1 MTQTLLA
8 IENLSVGFR
17 HQQTVRTVV
26 NDVSLQIAAGETLA
40 LVGESGSGKSVTA
53 LSILRLLPCPPVE
66 YLSGDIRFHGESLL
80 HASDQTLR
88 GVRGNKIAMI
98 FQEPMVSLN
107 PLHTLEKQLYEVL
120 SLHRGMRREAA
131 RGEILNCLDR
141 VGIRQAAKRL
151 TDYPH
156 QLSGGER
163 QRVMIAMALLT
174 RPELLI
180 ADEPTTALDVSVQA
194 QILQLLRELQGELNM
209 GMLFITHNL
218 SIVRKLAHR
227 VAVMQNGRCVE
238 KNNAATLFASPTH
251 PYTQKLL
258 NSEPSGDPV
267 PLPEPASTLLDV
279 EQLQVAF
286 PIRKGILKRIV
297 DHNVVVKN
305 ISFTLRA
312 GETLGLV
319 GESGSGKSTTGL
331 ALLRLIDS
339 QGSIVFD
346 GQPLQNL
353 NRRQLLPIRHRI
365 QVVFQDP
372 NSSLNPRLNVL
383 QIIEEGLRVH
393 QPTLSAAQR
402 EQQVIAVMHEVGL
415 DPETRHRYPAEFS
428 GGQRQRIA
436 IARALILKPSLIIL
450 DEPTSSLDK
459 TVQTQNNHAIQNS
472 ASKNINWPIEI
483 IDQPRFAR
491 CPRVMSSG
499 YRTATRGSSGT
510 RTVRARVCRT
520 AAGVY
525 ASATGVEL
533 TLKKD
538 CSLKRVRQLPH
549 QNFSIGMLQQI
560 RPGDLQTGTAH
571 LHTPAP
577 NMELRCRLTPGLVC
591 TSPTM
596 HYHHPG

>member
-1 MTQTLLA
+1 
-8 IENLSVGFR
+8 
-17 HQQTVRTVV
+17 
-26 NDVSLQIAAGETLA
+26 
-40 LVGESGSGKSVTA
+40 
-53 LSILRLLPCPPVE
+53 
-66 YLSGDIRFHGESLL
+66 
-80 HASDQTLR
+80 
-88 GVRGNKIAMI
+88 
-98 FQEPMVSLN
+98 
-107 PLHTLEKQLYEVL
+107 
-120 SLHRGMRREAA
+120 
-131 RGEILNCLDR
+131 
-141 VGIRQAAKRL
+141 
-151 TDYPH
+151 
-156 QLSGGER
+156 
-163 QRVMIAMALLT
+163 MIAMALLT

-238 KNNAATLFASPTH
+238 QNNAATLFASPTH

-267 PLPEPASTLLDV
+267 PLPKPASTLLDV

-331 ALLRLIDS
+331 ALLRLINS

-459 TVQTQNNHAIQNS
+459 TVQA
-472 ASKNINWPIEI
+472 ANIDAIEI
-483 IDQPRFAR
+483 IATKASTGLFVYQPRFAR

-577 NMELRCRLTPGLVC
+577 NMELRCRLTPGLVY